1 MEIEKIKCKIITP
14 LLMTG
19 ADGRTPELRPP
30 SIKGMMRFWW
40 RAVNGHLSLEELKK
54 RESDLFG
61 ASNEKVGKSKIRI
74 RIQSGELDQ
83 GNYFLLPHKNM
94 GRVKVISPNQDLSII
109 LSSYSNI
116 QDYSDILNLCL
127 ILGGFGKRSRRG
139 FGSLEPED
147 INLEIED
154 ILELINRVGSSNYDM
169 KGEKIVL
176 KESFLQESQYP
187 YLKEVIFGGE
197 YEKWEEVLESIG
209 TASSKC
215 CNRSLGFTSSKG
227 RLASPIYVSVLKNS
241 NGRYFPI
248 ISTLNTVFNKD
259 STKRANFSVQDKLVQ
274 DKFKEMIL

>member
-1 MEIEKIKCKIITP
+1 LEKETIKCKTITP
-14 LLMTG
+14 LILTG

-54 RESDLFG
+54 QESDLFG

-74 RIQSGELDQ
+74 RTQSEQLKQ
-83 GNYFLLPHKNM
+83 INYFLLPHRDAA
-94 GRVKVISPNQDLSII
+94 RVNCISPDQDFSII

-116 QDYSDILNLCL
+116 QVYSNILNLSL

-139 FGSLEPED
+139 FGSLESENF
-147 INLEIED
+147 NLKIED
-154 ILELINRVGSSNYDM
+154 IFELITCVGSNEYEI

-176 KESFLQESQYP
+176 KKNFAPKFRYP
-187 YLKEVIFGGE
+187 FLKEVTFGGE
-197 YEKWEEVLESIG
+197 YTEWKEVLESIG
-209 TASSKC
+209 TASSKY
-215 CNRSLGFTSSKG
+215 CNYSLGSVSSWNTG

-248 ISTLNTVFNKD
+248 ISTLNTVFQNSATRVNYSIQD
-259 STKRANFSVQDKLVQ
+259 NFKAV
-274 DKFKEMIL
+274 IL